1 MKKRLNGEGSIY
13 KRKDGRW
20 CASYFDAE
28 YKRHYVYGKTQ
39 KQVKEKLKEKMN
51 QDQNRSQEKDFG
63 GDLLLQE
70 WVYQYLET
78 YKKNSLKESTYG
90 SYMLTYRKHI
100 LESDIGVKA
109 LSALTIEDLQKY
121 YNKKT
126 AEGYNSKTVRH
137 IDLLVSGALN
147 MAVRLHYISEN
158 VALYTVIPQ
167 KKKYETAPL
176 SVDHIQK
183 IVNEAKEE
191 KIYPIVL
198 LGLLCGMRKGEI
210 LGLRWDDVS
219 FEQKHIHVRYSLC
232 KIMDTH
238 PNEEGHYITHYKILE
253 PKNKTSI
260 RAIPMADAVYDALL
274 RHKKMQEAEKQ
285 AYKDV
290 YNDQNLVFAEPDGS
304 FIKQRQLNDQYHDLL
319 SRYDIPQVRFHDLR
333 HSFASML
340 LHEQVSIRTIQDLLG
355 HASITTSMD
364 IYGHIADDMKEEA
377 VSKLK
382 F

>member
-20 CASYFDAE
+20 CASYFDSE

-39 KQVKEKLKEKMN
+39 KQAKEKLKEKMK
-51 QDQNRSQEKDFG
+51 QEQSHSQGKDNEEN
-63 GDLLLQE
+63 LPLQE
-70 WVYQYLET
+70 WVYKYLET

-100 LESDIGVKA
+100 LGSDIGVKN
-109 LSALTIEDLQKY
+109 LSVLTVEDLQKY
-121 YNKKT
+121 YNGKIS
-126 AEGYNSKTVRH
+126 EGYNSKTVRH
-137 IDLLVSGALN
+137 IALLVSGALN

-158 VALYTVIPQ
+158 VALYVVIPK
-167 KKKYETAPL
+167 KKKYETSPL
-176 SVDHIQK
+176 SMDNIQK

-210 LGLRWDDVS
+210 MGLRWDDVS
-219 FEQKHIHVRYSLC
+219 FDKRQIHVRCSLC

-238 PNEEGHYITHYKILE
+238 PNEEGHYITHYKLME

-260 RAIPMADAVYDALL
+260 RTIPMADAVYDALL
-274 RHKKMQEAEKQ
+274 RHKKMQEMEKQ
-285 AYKDV
+285 TFKDI
-290 YNDQNLVFAEPDGS
+290 YNDQGLVFAEADGS
-304 FIKQRQLNDQYHDLL
+304 FLKQRQFNDHYHDLL
-319 SRYDIPQVRFHDLR
+319 LRYGIPQVRFHDLR

-340 LHEQVSIRTIQDLLG
+340 LHEQVSIRTIQDLMG

-364 IYGHIADDMKEEA
+364 IYGHIANDMKEEA
-377 VSKLK
+377 VSRLK